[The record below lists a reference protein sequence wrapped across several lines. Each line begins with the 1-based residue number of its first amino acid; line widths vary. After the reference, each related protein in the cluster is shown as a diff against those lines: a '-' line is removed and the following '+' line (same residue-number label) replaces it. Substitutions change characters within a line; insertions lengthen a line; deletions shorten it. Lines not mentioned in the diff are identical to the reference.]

1 MTHWKNDLPKLVA
14 CAACVVCL
22 AAIPDGA
29 SAQAGAD
36 PRHQTRASDCRHEAP
51 PGATLSI
58 RRFDSGITKHEYMA
72 ERVLTQS
79 ADASRVKGG
88 DLLVCTEYG
97 RVEIADSDDNQ
108 VRLQIRIEGF
118 GEGSTQPAEAAA
130 RVIDETRLHT
140 FMTVYQGRLM
150 VRVWHSTL
158 GFTTPGGQPAWVA
171 VRLLVPARGPYRVTT
186 EAFHGAI
193 AIRRLTLVGTT
204 VRGNVGEK
212 FKGIPGFIGSTELD
226 NVELTGDVDI
236 DNLVG
241 LPGIRAAV
249 PPNLANL
256 AAPILVKA
264 RVGSSCQVKAV
275 TGGDISIVVQPAPDL
290 GVKALGESDT
300 GRVTIG
306 LDGGVAGEAR
316 GDSAFRV
323 RRLFSTAGYDSKP
336 VRIDV
341 RASTAT
347 GNVSI
352 ASIPAA
358 PLAPPITRQ

>member
-1 MTHWKNDLPKLVA
+1 VPG
-14 CAACVVCL
+14 
-22 AAIPDGA
+22 AIPDGIL
-29 SAQAGAD
+29 AQGTGD
-36 PRHQTRASDCRHEAP
+36 PRYQTRTSDCRHEPP

-58 RRFDSGITKHEYMA
+58 RRFDSGVTRHGYKA
-72 ERVLTQS
+72 EQVLTQS

-88 DLLVCTEYG
+88 DLVVCTEYG
-97 RVEIADSDDNQ
+97 RVEIADSDDDH
-108 VRLQIRIEGF
+108 VRLQIRVEGS

-158 GFTTPGGQPAWVA
+158 GFTTPGGQPAWVS
-171 VRLLVPARGPYRVTT
+171 VRLLVPSRGPYRVTT
-186 EAFHGAI
+186 EAFHGTI
-193 AIRRLTLVGTT
+193 AVRRLTLAGVT

-236 DNLVG
+236 DNLAG

-256 AAPILVKA
+256 AAPILVNA
-264 RVGSSCQVKAV
+264 RVGSSCQLKAV
-275 TGGDISIVVQPAPDL
+275 TGGDINIAIQPAPDV
-290 GVKALGESDT
+290 GVKALGESNS

-306 LDGGVAGEAR
+306 LDGGVAGEAA

-323 RRLFSTAGYDSKP
+323 RRLFSSAVYDSKP
-336 VRIDV
+336 IRIDV
-341 RASTAT
+341 RASTGA

-352 ASIPAA
+352 ASVPAA
-358 PLAPPITRQ
+358 PLAPPVSR